1 MVLICIVCLLALC
14 IAPWVDPPETVLKSL
29 QVIFL
34 LMSALVAGLHMLAD
48 TLPVPSRPLGMKSTN
63 IPPIPDLLLPSET
76 SCVQQC

>member
-14 IAPWVDPPETVLKSL
+14 IAPWVDPPETILKSL

-34 LMSALVAGLHMLAD
+34 LMSALVAGLHVLAGV
-48 TLPVPSRPLGMKSTN
+48 LPVPWRPLGIKSTN
-63 IPPIPDLLLPSET
+63 IPQIPDLLLPRET